1 MKVFISWSGD
11 ESKAIAQILREELP
25 VVINAIEPF
34 VSSEDIEKGVPWFQN
49 ISKKL
54 EESSF
59 GIVCLSSANLQS
71 KWLYFEAGALAAK
84 VSQSHVAPLLI
95 DVTDADV
102 KAPFSQFQLT
112 KLEQGDF
119 FKLLL
124 TINRA
129 QKEGQLSE
137 ETLKRSFAIWWPQ
150 FEQKAKAAIAA
161 IPAKNEPKVE
171 RSDRELLE
179 EILSLVRS
187 VSVSQKII
195 PGFENDS
202 AFLADL
208 LSGTGSTSPQR
219 LPIASQQTPT
229 PQTPTPGDILKFLE
243 IYNEATG
250 GKK

>member
-25 VVINAIEPF
+25 IVINAIEPF

-84 VSQSHVAPLLI
+84 VSQAHVAPLLI
-95 DVTDADV
+95 DVTDAEV

-129 QKEGQLSE
+129 LKESQLAE
-137 ETLKRSFAIWWPQ
+137 EMLKRSFAMWWPP
-150 FEQKAKAAIAA
+150 FEKRAKEAIAA
-161 IPAKNEPKVE
+161 IPKKTAPVIL
-171 RSDRELLE
+171 RTDREILE
-179 EILSLVRS
+179 EILSTVRFIS
-187 VSVSQKII
+187 SKQTS
-195 PGFENDS
+195 DAS
-202 AFLADL
+202 SDLSTLLASL
-208 LSGTGSTSPQR
+208 TGSTPQ
-219 LPIASQQTPT
+219 SGVF
-229 PQTPTPGDILKFLE
+229 TPGISSPGVFRE
-243 IYNEATG
+243 SFAEQM
-250 GKK
+250 KKAGVKGVVSGVI